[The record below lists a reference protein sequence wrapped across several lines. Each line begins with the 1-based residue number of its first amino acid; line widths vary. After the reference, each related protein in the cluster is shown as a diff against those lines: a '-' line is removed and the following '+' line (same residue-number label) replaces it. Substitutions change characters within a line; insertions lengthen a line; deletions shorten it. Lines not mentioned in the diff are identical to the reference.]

1 MKAVKFTKM
10 AAQGDV
16 LFEKVDKLPK
26 GLELAKAE
34 NGVFIVTHSETGHH
48 HVVKERS
55 AQLLIDK
62 TNDFIAYI
70 NVLEPCEIK
79 HMRDFDTHHSIA
91 FDKGDIIKVHRQREY
106 TPEGFRK
113 AQD

>member
-1 MKAVKFTKM
+1 MTGLKFIKL

-16 LFEKVDKLPK
+16 LFEKIDKIPE
-26 GLELAKAE
+26 GLESAKAE

-55 AQLLIDK
+55 AQMLIDK
-62 TNDFIAYI
+62 TNAFVAYLKI
-70 NVLEPCEIK
+70 NDNCQIEHL
-79 HMRDFDTHHSIA
+79 RDFDTHKPIA
-91 FDKGDIIKVHRQREY
+91 FDKGDIIKVRRQREY

-113 AQD
+113 AAD

>member
-1 MKAVKFTKM
+1 MKAFTFKKL

-16 LFEKVDKLPK
+16 LFEKIDKLPD
-26 GLELAKAE
+26 GLEPAKSE

-55 AQLLIDK
+55 AQMLIDK
-62 TNDFIAYI
+62 TNEFVAY
-70 NVLEPCEIK
+70 LKIK
-79 HMRDFDTHHSIA
+79 DNCQVEHLRDFDTHQPIA
-91 FDKGDIIKVHRQREY
+91 FDKGDIIKVRRQREY
-106 TPEGFRK
+106 IPEGFRK